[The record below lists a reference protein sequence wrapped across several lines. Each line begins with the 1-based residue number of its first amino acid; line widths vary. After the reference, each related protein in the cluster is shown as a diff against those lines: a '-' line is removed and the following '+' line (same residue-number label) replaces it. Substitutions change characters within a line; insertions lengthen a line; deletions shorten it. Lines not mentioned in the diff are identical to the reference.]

1 MLAYFLLGYES
12 TNYSRFL
19 QKYITKYVAGIFI
32 WPQTYEI
39 PILDPSR

>member
-1 MLAYFLLGYES
+1 MLAYFWIGFES

-19 QKYITKYVAGIFI
+19 QKYIIKYVAGIYI

-39 PILDPSR
+39 PILDASR